1 MTNTQKC
8 AVHYNIQK
16 RKREG
21 IEKIV
26 NDYSLTDVYLKYKQL
41 QRNIDI
47 VKAELLKRYNWGEVV
62 EILEKYH
69 LM

>member
-1 MTNTQKC
+1 MTNNQKC
-8 AVHYNIQK
+8 TVYYNVQK

-21 IEKIV
+21 FEKIV

-47 VKAELLKRYNWGEVV
+47 VKAELLKKYSWCEVV
-62 EILEKYH
+62 EILEKYN